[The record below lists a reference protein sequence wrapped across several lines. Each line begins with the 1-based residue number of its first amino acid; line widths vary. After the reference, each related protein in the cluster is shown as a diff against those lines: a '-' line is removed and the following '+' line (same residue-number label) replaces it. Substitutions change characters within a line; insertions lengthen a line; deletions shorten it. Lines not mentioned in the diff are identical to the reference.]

1 MTWRSL
7 LSVNLVYAALGIIV
21 LVPLSGVVGRFLIG
35 LSGQSVLADQDI
47 ASFLLTPVGA
57 ASLTLFAAI
66 LIAIQTLAQASM
78 MHLGRGP
85 RGNGSPTLA
94 SLRFAARRAWPIL
107 DFSVRL
113 IARLVIL
120 AAPFL
125 GASALVAWLL
135 ISDYDINYYLALRP
149 SEFWLTLLIVG
160 ALMLLMSILLVRK
173 LIDWSLAL
181 PLVLFAE
188 TSPGCAFA
196 ESERQTRPGRRL
208 VLGVLTLWALVALL
222 LGAAV
227 FWVFQRSGNWI
238 VPLFHDQPGLM
249 ILVLGGLVALWAGLS
264 FLLGIFNAA
273 TFAFSILVLGERLVV
288 TLGQPDDVTAGA
300 MHGRPGPRLGW
311 RALVSIL
318 VAGVVVAAGTG
329 DWLLQGLQ
337 VEDQVKIVAHRGAAG
352 KAPENT
358 LASVRQAI
366 EDGADW
372 VEIDVQETRDG
383 EVVVVHDSDFMK
395 LAGVD
400 LKVWD
405 ASLDQLGAIDV
416 GAWFGPAF
424 RGERVPTLGQVL
436 ELARGKVGVVI
447 ELKYYGHDQQ
457 LEQRVVDRV
466 EAAGM
471 ASEVVIMSLDYAA
484 IQKIRALRPDWTI
497 GLLSAKAIGDLTRL
511 DADFFAVNQGMA
523 SASLVRQAQALGK
536 QVYVWTLNDPVS
548 MWRMMSLGVAGVITD
563 EPALARAVLAKRAE
577 LSPVERLLVRTAL
590 LFDQPI
596 PLQVYRDESP

>member
-1 MTWRSL
+1 
-7 LSVNLVYAALGIIV
+7 
-21 LVPLSGVVGRFLIG
+21 
-35 LSGQSVLADQDI
+35 
-47 ASFLLTPVGA
+47 
-57 ASLTLFAAI
+57 
-66 LIAIQTLAQASM
+66 
-78 MHLGRGP
+78 
-85 RGNGSPTLA
+85 
-94 SLRFAARRAWPIL
+94 
-107 DFSVRL
+107 
-113 IARLVIL
+113 
-120 AAPFL
+120 
-125 GASALVAWLL
+125 
-135 ISDYDINYYLALRP
+135 
-149 SEFWLTLLIVG
+149 
-160 ALMLLMSILLVRK
+160 
-173 LIDWSLAL
+173 
-181 PLVLFAE
+181 
-188 TSPGCAFA
+188 
-196 ESERQTRPGRRL
+196 
-208 VLGVLTLWALVALL
+208 
-222 LGAAV
+222 
-227 FWVFQRSGNWI
+227 
-238 VPLFHDQPGLM
+238 
-249 ILVLGGLVALWAGLS
+249 
-264 FLLGIFNAA
+264 
-273 TFAFSILVLGERLVV
+273 
-288 TLGQPDDVTAGA
+288 
-300 MHGRPGPRLGW
+300 
-311 RALVSIL
+311 
-318 VAGVVVAAGTG
+318 
-329 DWLLQGLQ
+329 LLQGIQ
-337 VEDQVKIVAHRGAAG
+337 VEDQVRIVAHRGAAG

-405 ASLDQLGAIDV
+405 ASLDQLAAIDV

-471 ASEVVIMSLDYAA
+471 ASDVVIMSLDYAA

-497 GLLSAKAIGDLTRL
+497 GLLSAKVIGDLTRL

-563 EPALARAVLAKRAE
+563 EPALARAVLEKRAE

-596 PLQVYRDESP
+596 PLRVYRDASP